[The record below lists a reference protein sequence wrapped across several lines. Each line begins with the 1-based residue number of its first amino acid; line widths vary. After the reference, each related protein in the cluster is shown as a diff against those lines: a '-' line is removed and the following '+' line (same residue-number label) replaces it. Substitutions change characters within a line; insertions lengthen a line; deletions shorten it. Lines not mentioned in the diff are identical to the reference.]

1 MTSSDVSIIFSRTQ
15 PNCSVCRVCELVW
28 PLKQIVFQ
36 QDLAKLFK
44 QSKNLFFLESSPSV
58 IQTLYIHIYIVYIV
72 YNAHVKEEITPE
84 FNLKKT

>member
-58 IQTLYIHIYIVYIV
+58 IQTLGFVRSADFLPYIV
-72 YNAHVKEEITPE
+72 YNAHVKEGITPE
-84 FNLKKT
+84 FN